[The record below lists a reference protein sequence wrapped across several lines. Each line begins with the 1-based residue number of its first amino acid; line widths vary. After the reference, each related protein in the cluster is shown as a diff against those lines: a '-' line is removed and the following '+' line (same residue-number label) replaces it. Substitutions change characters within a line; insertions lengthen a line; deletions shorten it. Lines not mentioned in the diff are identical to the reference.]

1 MKNFK
6 SNLKKEFEKLSLN
19 IHHSSLIIHNFSI
32 PGPPAKAFIKP
43 LGSMIVIFLTLFS
56 LSCGNN
62 NTNTSNDITIFYA
75 PCFSP
80 VMDEIRTEV
89 EKELKLKLRGEVSGS
104 QVVCRKVSELGRE
117 CDIMMSADQTLFKKI
132 TPSYTRWRID
142 FSNDEVVLGVGIRA
156 QRVDEAEK
164 NWPPVLL
171 AQETILGRVNE
182 NLGPIGYR
190 TLLCWKL
197 KEKRGYPGLM
207 EKLKAKAEKVVD
219 HVGHLAALLK
229 TGDIHYGFLYRT
241 TCIKYDI
248 RFIPLDSAI
257 NLGSH
262 DVDYSGVQLRLNN
275 PQDEKQ
281 PYLTILGAP
290 ITYSL
295 TIPINAP
302 NKKQAIRFIVWLL
315 TNNVS
320 LFKEQGFRFFK
331 PIFFGTKQDYTPF
344 KNLADYKGV
353 F

>member
-1 MKNFK
+1 MT
-6 SNLKKEFEKLSLN
+6 
-19 IHHSSLIIHNFSI
+19 IA
-32 PGPPAKAFIKP
+32 AKTFI
-43 LGSMIVIFLTLFS
+43 LFLVLFS
-56 LSCGNN
+56 VSCGSNGAD
-62 NTNTSNDITIFYA
+62 NDITVFYA

-89 EKELKLKLRGEVSGS
+89 EKELHLKLRGEVSGS

-132 TPSYTRWRID
+132 TPSHTGWRLD
-142 FSNDEVVLGVGIRA
+142 FSHDEIVLGVGIRA
-156 QRVDEAEK
+156 QGVDEAEK

-197 KEKRGYPGLM
+197 KENKGSPGLM

-262 DVDYSGVQLRLNN
+262 DVDYSGAQIRLNN
-275 PQDEKQ
+275 PRGGKQ
-281 PYLTILGAP
+281 PGLTVTGAP

-302 NKKQAIRFIVWLL
+302 NKKQAILFINWLL
-315 TNNVS
+315 ANRVS

-331 PIFFGTKQDYTPF
+331 PVFYGTKEDYLPF
-344 KNLADYKGV
+344 KDLADYKGV

>member
-1 MKNFK
+1 MNIASGGQGRF
-6 SNLKKEFEKLSLN
+6 LKKLPLD
-19 IHHSSLIIHNFSI
+19 
-32 PGPPAKAFIKP
+32 PAKTFDKP
-43 LGSMIVIFLTLFS
+43 LRGCLLFIVLFLMLFS
-56 LSCGNN
+56 VSCGNN
-62 NTNTSNDITIFYA
+62 NTGNDIIIFYA

-89 EKELKLKLRGEVSGS
+89 EKKLHLKIRGEVSGS

-132 TPSYTRWRID
+132 TSSYTSWRLD
-142 FSNDEVVLGVGIRA
+142 FSHDEVVLGVGIRA
-156 QRVDEAEK
+156 KRVDEAEK

-197 KEKRGYPGLM
+197 KEEKGFPGLM

-248 RFIPLDSAI
+248 RFISLDSTI

-262 DVDYSGVQLRLNN
+262 DVDYSGIQIRLYN
-275 PQDEKQ
+275 PGDQKQ
-281 PYLTILGAP
+281 PYLTVTGAP
-290 ITYSL
+290 VTYSL
-295 TIPINAP
+295 TIPVNAP
-302 NKKQAIRFIVWLL
+302 NKKQAILFINWLL
-315 TNNVS
+315 ANKAP

-331 PIFFGTKQDYTPF
+331 PFFYGPKQDYLPF

-353 F
+353 FQ